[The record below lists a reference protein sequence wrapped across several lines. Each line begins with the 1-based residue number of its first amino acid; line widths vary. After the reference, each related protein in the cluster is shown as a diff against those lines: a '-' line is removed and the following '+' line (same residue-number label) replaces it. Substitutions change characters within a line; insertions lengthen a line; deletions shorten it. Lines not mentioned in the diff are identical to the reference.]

1 MNILIVHEIDWLKKV
16 IFEPHHFAELF
27 SIKNHQVFVIDCPSP
42 DPDNLRDGLHTSII
56 PNYHRVYDNSSITIV
71 RPPSLRLKGLNRFT
85 NFITCKKIIKKIVI
99 EKKIDV
105 ILLYGVATNGI
116 QTIKVGQE
124 LGIPIVFRALDV
136 SHGLVRIPILRQLTK
151 KYEKFVLTNAAKIFT
166 TTSELASYVI
176 EMGADIKKVK
186 TFVLGVNLSV
196 FKPLKKDYKLAKNLG
211 IFEEDKVIV
220 FMGTLYDFAGVD
232 EIIVNF
238 DKLKNKIKNIKFL
251 IIGGGPALKYFQSI
265 VRKKKLESDV
275 KFTDFVPQ
283 KQIPKYIALGD
294 ICLNPFRV
302 NYVTNRILPTKILE
316 YFACG
321 KPVLSTP
328 LQGTKNLLPN
338 EEFGITYSES
348 TDFVETLA
356 ALICEEEK
364 LRELGEK
371 GLLYVKKH
379 HDWNVLTDNLLGEL
393 KDIVRTK

>member
-1 MNILIVHEIDWLKKV
+1 MNILVIHEIDWLKTV
-16 IFEPHHFAELF
+16 IFEPHHYAELF
-27 SIKNHQVFVIDCPSP
+27 SIRGHEVFVIDCPSS
-42 DPDNLRDGLHTSII
+42 DPDNLIAGLNTSIMS
-56 PNYHRVYDNSSITIV
+56 NYHRVYDNSSITIV
-71 RPPSLRLKGLNRFT
+71 RPPSLRIRGLNRIT
-85 NFITCKKIIKKIVI
+85 NFLTCKKIIKKIAI

-116 QTIKVGQE
+116 QTIKVGKE

-136 SHGLVRIPILRQLTK
+136 AHGLVRIPILRQLSK
-151 KYEKFVLTNAAKIFT
+151 KYEKFVLTNATKIFT
-166 TTSELASYVI
+166 TTSELAHYAV

-186 TFVLGVNLSV
+186 QFALGVNLSV

-265 VRKKKLESDV
+265 VRKKKLESEV

-283 KQIPKYIALGD
+283 KQIPNYIALGD

-302 NYVTNRILPTKILE
+302 NYVTDRIVPTKILE

-338 EEFGITYSES
+338 EEFGIIYSES
-348 TDFVETLA
+348 TNFVKTLA
-356 ALICEEEK
+356 DLICEEEK
-364 LRELGEK
+364 LRELGGR